1 MDSDLELGIA
11 AAALAVTDPAAPDRV
26 QQPPPAAALPLAGE
40 RRPAARLMWFG
51 AATLGQ
57 CDLLLRGGRHVEVD
71 LPQDFQHAL
80 LVCLRPNAPSCPCGP
95 VAGGAACPP
104 LDVRG
109 GAELLGLIA
118 GIKGLEMWRQI
129 QPVVVACHA
138 AVRIVSPARV
148 LLGPDIA
155 ED

>member
-11 AAALAVTDPAAPDRV
+11 AAALALPDPVAGDSARQSPQAAPA
-26 QQPPPAAALPLAGE
+26 PADP
-40 RRPAARLMWFG
+40 RPVARLMWFG

-57 CDLLLRGGRHVEVD
+57 CDLLLRGGRNVEVD
-71 LPQDFQHAL
+71 LPPDFQHAL
-80 LVCLRPNAPSCPCGP
+80 VVCLRPDAPECPCRPAVGE
-95 VAGGAACPP
+95 AACPA

-129 QPVVVACHA
+129 EPVVIACHA
-138 AVRIVSPARV
+138 AVRVVSPARV
-148 LLGPDIA
+148 LLGPDMA
-155 ED
+155 KD